1 MIAAFAARMAQWP
14 ELLIVLSFSGVVL
27 ICTLAARALGARILP
42 EAGRDEHAE
51 AALDTFKVLGPLAG
65 IFIIFCLVQSIGQF
79 HTAEAEISREAATI
93 YHLGRELTVAPAG
106 ALQHNAL
113 VALRDYVDHV
123 VHDEWA
129 ALRAGTNESPAADK
143 ALIQLQHAVEALMAQ
158 LPADVHADEIDK
170 ALELIED
177 YRADRLE
184 VADGGLPAVM
194 WWVLAL
200 LFGLIFVGALYM
212 QGKAAR
218 HPLPVLYV
226 TGLGLLAA
234 LLFIFDRPF
243 QGEISLSPAPL
254 EKALRQMDARLN
266 RAAPPASHGWR
277 DQGGEPA
284 LGPLNDHAFV
294 RHAQPP
300 GGQKL

>member
-1 MIAAFAARMAQWP
+1 MIAALAAKMAQWP
-14 ELLIVLSFSGVVL
+14 ELLIVLSFSSVMLLVM
-27 ICTLAARALGARILP
+27 LAMRALGARILP
-42 EAGRDEHAE
+42 EEGRDEHAE
-51 AALDTFKVLGPLAG
+51 MALDTFKVLAPLAG

-79 HTAEAEISREAATI
+79 RTAEAEIGREASTL

-106 ALQHNAL
+106 DAQRNAL
-113 VALRDYVDHV
+113 VALRTYVDHV

-129 ALRAGTNESPAADK
+129 VLRAGSDESLETEK
-143 ALIQLQHAVEALMAQ
+143 ALIALQHAAEALMVQ
-158 LPADVHADEIDK
+158 LPADMHTDEIDK
-170 ALELIED
+170 ALDLIED
-177 YRADRLE
+177 FRADRLE
-184 VADGGLPAVM
+184 VADGGLPAIM
-194 WWVLAL
+194 WWVVVL
-200 LFGLIFVGALYM
+200 LFALIFTGSAYM

-266 RAAPPASHGWR
+266 RAYPGASQSRR
-277 DQGGEPA
+277 DKGREPA
-284 LGPLNDHAFV
+284 FGPLNEHALV
-294 RHAQPP
+294 RHREPA
-300 GGQKL
+300 GSQKL